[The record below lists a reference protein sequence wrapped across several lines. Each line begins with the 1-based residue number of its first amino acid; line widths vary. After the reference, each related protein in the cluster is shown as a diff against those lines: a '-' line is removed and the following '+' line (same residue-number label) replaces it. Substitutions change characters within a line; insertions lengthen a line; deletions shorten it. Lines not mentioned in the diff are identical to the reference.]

1 MNDWLTRLRFPLAAL
16 WLGGLVAVGAI
27 GAPSAFAVLPE
38 KMLAAAL
45 ASRMF
50 HQMAL
55 VGASCAGALLII
67 ERQRATSIARS
78 GGLLLVAAA
87 LALDIVGEFGVVPRL
102 LAAAAS
108 GAADAARC
116 HVAASTVYL
125 AQTACVLG
133 YVWKLSAR

>member
-1 MNDWLTRLRFPLAAL
+1 MNDWAARLRFPLAAL
-16 WLGGLVAVGAI
+16 WLGGLLAIAAI
-27 GAPSAFAVLPE
+27 GAPTAFAVVSG
-38 KMLAAAL
+38 KMLAAAV

-55 VGASCAGALLII
+55 LGALCAGALIVL
-67 ERQRATSIARS
+67 ERQHANSMASS

-87 LALDIVGEFGVVPRL
+87 LALDIVGEFGVVPHL

-108 GAADAARC
+108 GAADAARW
-116 HVAASTVYL
+116 HIAASAVYL
-125 AQTACVLG
+125 AQTGCVLA

>member
-1 MNDWLTRLRFPLAAL
+1 MNDGLMRLRFPLAAL
-16 WLGGLVAVGAI
+16 WLGGLVAIGAI
-27 GAPSAFAVLPE
+27 GAPTAFAVVSE
-38 KMLAAAL
+38 KMLAAAV

-50 HQMAL
+50 HLMAL
-55 VGASCAGALLII
+55 LGVLCAGALLVI

-87 LALDIVGEFGVVPRL
+87 LALDIIGEFGVVPRL

-108 GAADAARC
+108 GAADAGRW
-116 HVAASTVYL
+116 HIAASAVYL
-125 AQTACVLG
+125 AQTACVLA